1 MMYLWSSSDREIVG
15 SNPAVPISL
24 FILLMLVPWKVKIDV
39 VGIIFNYLVMLFF

>member
-1 MMYLWSSSDREIVG
+1 MYLWSSSDREIVG